1 MKLLQERKSHA
12 LILIVTLESLMPED
26 MDVIILNQEGVVL
39 NVELIGVMSV
49 KDIKCGCA
57 FQASIT
63 IALAITPREKYNKER
78 KHKKRRKNTS

>member
-49 KDIKCGCA
+49 VVIFVHVVVHSKGQP
-57 FQASIT
+57 FVV
-63 IALAITPREKYNKER
+63 
-78 KHKKRRKNTS
+78 